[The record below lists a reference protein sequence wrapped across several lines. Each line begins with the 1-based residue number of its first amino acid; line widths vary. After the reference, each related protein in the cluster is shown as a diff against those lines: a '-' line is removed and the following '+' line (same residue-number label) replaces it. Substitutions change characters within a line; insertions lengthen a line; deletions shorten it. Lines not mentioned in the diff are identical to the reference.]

1 MLWGTPRAMA
11 CDAKGTAYAGRKR
24 FSLQRPLLEQQIPRY
39 PPRVSGGSVNC
50 LSAGHFRARLCLNQ
64 RHLSEG
70 Y

>member
-24 FSLQRPLLEQQIPRY
+24 FSLQRPLLEQQIIRGFQTVVFPSSNQR
-39 PPRVSGGSVNC
+39 
-50 LSAGHFRARLCLNQ
+50 LARLLENF
-64 RHLSEG
+64 SI